1 MPGPLEGI
9 RVLDWT
15 IFQQGPIATC
25 HLADMGAEVIK
36 IEEPR
41 GDPAR
46 GMARMYGAELKQNF
60 YYQNQNRM
68 KKGIVLDLTK
78 PEAREVL
85 FELVEKSDVFVT
97 NLRYKFVS
105 KLGLH
110 YEALKERNPKIIYAL
125 SSGYGKLGPDSDL
138 PSADFSG
145 QARGGIWS
153 VSMPPDL
160 VPNPVGSGMADEVG
174 GLATLT
180 GILLALLARERK
192 GVGQMVDASLLSGQ
206 IEIGRLSLTQY
217 LMLGAVPP
225 PSTIALV
232 SSPTWNVYKCQ
243 DDRWLVISV
252 LQSDK
257 VWPAFCKVVGHP
269 EWEKEPKYENLVQ
282 RIVNKDELLPKV
294 RDVFMTKPR
303 AEWVKALSEADI
315 ASAPVNDYEDVA
327 NDPQVKANN
336 YIIEFEDPVHG
347 KVTVPGPIAQLSETP
362 AEINRLGP
370 ELGQHTEEVLQEVLG
385 YSWEKLG
392 ELRDAGVY

>member
-46 GMARMYGAELKQNF
+46 GFARMYGTELKQNF

-68 KKGIVLDLTK
+68 KKGIILDLTK
-78 PEAREVL
+78 EKARDVL

-97 NLRYKFVS
+97 NLRYKFVK

-110 YEALKERNPKIIYAL
+110 YEAVKARNPKIIYAL

-145 QARGGIWS
+145 QARGGLWS

-160 VPNPVGSGMADEVG
+160 TPCPVGSGLADETG
-174 GLATLT
+174 GLVTLI
-180 GILLALLARERK
+180 GILLALVARERK
-192 GVGQMVDASLLSGQ
+192 GIGQMVDASLLGGQ
-206 IEIGRLSLTQY
+206 IELGRLSLTQY
-217 LMLGAVPP
+217 LMMGALPAASSV
-225 PSTIALV
+225 ALV
-232 SSPTWNVYKCQ
+232 SSPTWNVYKCK
-243 DDRWLVISV
+243 DEKWLVISV

-257 VWPAFCKVVGHP
+257 VWPAFCKVLGHP
-269 EWEKEPKYENLVQ
+269 EWEKEPKYENLIM
-282 RIVNKDELLPKV
+282 RIVSKDELLPKV
-294 RDVFMTKPR
+294 KEIFMSKTR
-303 AEWVKALSEADI
+303 AEWVKALNAADV
-315 ASAPVNDYEDVA
+315 ASAPVNDY
-327 NDPQVKANN
+327 
-336 YIIEFEDPVHG
+336 
-347 KVTVPGPIAQLSETP
+347 S
-362 AEINRLGP
+362 
-370 ELGQHTEEVLQEVLG
+370 
-385 YSWEKLG
+385 
-392 ELRDAGVY
+392 